1 MISPELLEILCC
13 PETRQ
18 PLRPADSATLELLNQ
33 QIAAGTLRKTQ
44 GTPVTEKLDA
54 ALIRADGKCVYPI
67 RQNIPL
73 LLAGEA
79 ILLNQNNSP
88 IPQTTLSTE

>member
-1 MISPELLEILCC
+1 MIHPELLEILCC

-18 PLRPADSATLELLNQ
+18 PLRLADSALLENLNQ
-33 QIAAGTLRKTQ
+33 QIADGTLRNFQ
-44 GTPVTEKLDA
+44 GKLVAEKLDA
-54 ALIRADGKCVYPI
+54 ALIRADGKCIYPI

-79 ILLNQNNSP
+79 ILLNSNSSP

>member
-1 MISPELLEILCC
+1 MIRPELLEILCC

-18 PLRPADSATLELLNQ
+18 PLRMADSVLLENLNQ
-33 QIAAGTLRKTQ
+33 QIADGTLRNLQ
-44 GTPVTEKLDA
+44 GKPVTEKLDA
-54 ALIRADGKCVYPI
+54 ALIRTDGKCVYPI

-79 ILLNQNNSP
+79 ISLDPIISP